1 MSSPIRLL
9 LRFSL
14 TVALVALI
22 ARAWPQYLSI
32 GGGWTALVVVGALL
46 TLLNM
51 FLRPF
56 LNVITLP
63 FKLLFTLFT
72 VIIVNVFFLFVAQ
85 AIAKLFDPAVASMVL
100 QGGISGWLTV
110 AVVLGLGNWAMA
122 KAL

>member
-9 LRFSL
+9 LRFAL
-14 TVALVALI
+14 TVALVAFI
-22 ARAWPQYLSI
+22 ARAWPEYLVLT
-32 GGGWTALVVVGALL
+32 GGWPALVAVGALL

-56 LNVITLP
+56 LHIITLP

-72 VIIVNVFFLFVAQ
+72 VIGVNIAFLFVAQ
-85 AIAKLFDPAVASMVL
+85 GVARLFDPAIASMTV
-100 QGGISGWLTV
+100 QGGMSGWLSI

-122 KAL
+122 KVL